1 MSAYFL
7 SLLIVILQIACAS
20 GSLMVYDG
28 PDDRGTG
35 TNYCDTNVPSV
46 IQSADATLY
55 IVYTSTDAG
64 NSFKGTWE
72 KVESMAC

>member
-1 MSAYFL
+1 
-7 SLLIVILQIACAS
+7 
-20 GSLMVYDG
+20 MVYDG
-28 PDDRGTG
+28 PDDSGTG
-35 TNYCDTNVPSV
+35 TNYCDSDVPNI

-72 KVESMAC
+72 KVESMCIKY

>member
-1 MSAYFL
+1 MF
-7 SLLIVILQIACAS
+7 IQIACAT
-20 GSLMVYDG
+20 GSLTVYNG

-35 TNYCDTNVPSV
+35 IAYCDSDIPNI
-46 IQSADATLY
+46 IQSADSSLY

-72 KVESMAC
+72 KVESMAY